1 MSAPKLRRW
10 IDLLAALLRRNYAV
24 SLEEL
29 TRDVPAYAAA
39 RNKTALRR
47 MFERDKDELR
57 AFGIP
62 ISTTATEDQEES
74 GYRLDRKQFYLPYL
88 LLAQESGRSRPRR
101 VDRHGYRALADL
113 TFEPDELGAVV
124 HAAERVMRIGDPGLA
139 GVAQSAMRKLAFDLP
154 IGVGAAA
161 PPAEALK
168 LEERILPPPLTPA
181 AAPPRFDVAEL
192 RVVRYE
198 ARRPPADVF
207 AALDDA
213 LRRRKRVKIE
223 YRGIASGAVTT
234 RDVAPYGL
242 FFLGHHWY
250 LAARDAGAETG
261 PVKNFRVS
269 RILDAAVNPRNE
281 NSADYEIPAGFR
293 LRDHARSRQAWELGD
308 GTVLDALVEFRG
320 GSGAT
325 LAARRLG
332 EAVPGAP
339 ERRRFS
345 VRRTDAFA
353 RWLLSFGG
361 EVVPLEPA
369 ELVGEWAALARR
381 TREVYGRPA

>member
-1 MSAPKLRRW
+1 
-10 IDLLAALLRRNYAV
+10 
-24 SLEEL
+24 
-29 TRDVPAYAAA
+29 
-39 RNKTALRR
+39 
-47 MFERDKDELR
+47 
-57 AFGIP
+57 
-62 ISTTATEDQEES
+62 
-74 GYRLDRKQFYLPYL
+74 
-88 LLAQESGRSRPRR
+88 
-101 VDRHGYRALADL
+101 
-113 TFEPDELGAVV
+113 
-124 HAAERVMRIGDPGLA
+124 
-139 GVAQSAMRKLAFDLP
+139 
-154 IGVGAAA
+154 
-161 PPAEALK
+161 
-168 LEERILPPPLTPA
+168 
-181 AAPPRFDVAEL
+181 
-192 RVVRYE
+192 
-198 ARRPPADVF
+198 VF

-213 LRRRKRVKIE
+213 LRRRKRVTIE

-250 LAARDAGAETG
+250 LAARDAAGDGG

-269 RILDAAVNPRNE
+269 RILAAAVNPRNE
-281 NSADYEIPAGFR
+281 NSADYDIPEAFR

-308 GTVLDALVEFRG
+308 GTVLDAVVEFRG
-320 GSGAT
+320 ASGAA

-361 EVVPLEPA
+361 DVVPLEPA
-369 ELVGEWAALARR
+369 ELVAEWNALARR